1 MYAPG
6 PLREQSKV
14 TSPEM
19 GTQHWYDIVVG
30 GVTILRSAWFYP
42 DTLPGRDNIRNHVTF
57 ATGVVAPSVSDG
69 DATDDT
75 CECII
80 KAHII

>member
-57 ATGVVAPSVSDG
+57 ATGKGISIRRKPKPRAS
-69 DATDDT
+69 A
-75 CECII
+75 
-80 KAHII
+80 